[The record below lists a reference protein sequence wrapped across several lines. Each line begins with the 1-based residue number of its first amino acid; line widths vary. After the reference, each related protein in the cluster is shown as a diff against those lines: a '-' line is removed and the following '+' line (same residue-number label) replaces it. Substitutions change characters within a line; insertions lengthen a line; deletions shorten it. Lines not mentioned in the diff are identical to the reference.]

1 MALQVADE
9 TMTALQGRVA
19 LVTGAGSGIGR
30 AIAVAVASHGASVF
44 LVSRKLPSL
53 ELVAQTIRELPE
65 PPRAWISSADLRNLK
80 DIERIKTQ
88 VENESGSLD
97 ILVHSAGLY
106 SRGAMSQLSSDEF
119 DELYEA
125 NVRAPFLLTNSLLP
139 ALRSNNGQIVFINSS
154 TGISAR
160 AGVGPFSSTQHA
172 LRGIANAFREELNLD
187 GIRVLNMF
195 LGRTATPRI
204 EALYSRDARPYRP
217 ELLMQ
222 PEDVA
227 AMVVNALKL
236 PRTAEVTEIH
246 MRPLLKSY

>member
-1 MALQVADE
+1 MNSLR
-9 TMTALQGRVA
+9 GRVA
-19 LVTGAGSGIGR
+19 LVTGASSGIGR
-30 AIAVAVASHGASVF
+30 AIAVAIASHGASVF
-44 LVSRKLPSL
+44 LLSRRESSL
-53 ELVAQTIRELPE
+53 ELVASSIRELPE
-65 PPRAWISSADLRNLK
+65 RPRAWVSAADLRNLE
-80 DIERIKTQ
+80 DIERVKGQ
-88 VENESGSLD
+88 VEKESGSLD

-106 SRGAMSQLSSDEF
+106 SRGAMSQVLVDEF
-119 DELYEA
+119 DELYRA
-125 NVRAPFLLTNSLLP
+125 NVRAPFVLTNALLP
-139 ALRSNNGQIVFINSS
+139 ALRSNKGQIVFINSS

-172 LRGIANAFREELNLD
+172 LRGMANAFREELNLD
-187 GIRVLNMF
+187 GVRVLNMF

-204 EALYSRDARPYRP
+204 EALYERDAQPYRP

-227 AMVVNALKL
+227 TMVISALSL